1 MTRAAWV
8 RLALTAV
15 AILLLELLCRTGVI
29 DNLTMPPPSVI
40 VRDLVTL
47 LASGKMNAAMM
58 KTLWDVV
65 TAFAAASISGVCL
78 GVVIHGQQ
86 ALRQGLEPLFA
97 TYYAVPVFAFYPLLI
112 VLFGLGD
119 TPQILIGYM
128 LAVVSVIMN
137 TMTGLDHVSRVLIKT
152 ARIHR
157 LGPIDT
163 ALHITLPSATPYLL
177 TGVRLAVA
185 YAFIGVIGAEFI
197 MSNTGVGYEIS
208 FAYNNFD
215 NATMYPLIVLI
226 IAVSIIVNSALSRW
240 EGVLMRRRGYH

>member
-40 VRDLVTL
+40 IRDLVTL

-65 TAFAAASISGVCL
+65 TAFAAATISGVCL

-86 ALRQGLEPLFA
+86 ALRRGLEPLFA

-163 ALHITLPSATPYLL
+163 ALHPICSLACVLLWHTPSSASSAPSSLCRTLALATKSASPT
-177 TGVRLAVA
+177 TT
-185 YAFIGVIGAEFI
+185 
-197 MSNTGVGYEIS
+197 S
-208 FAYNNFD
+208 
-215 NATMYPLIVLI
+215 TMRPCI
-226 IAVSIIVNSALSRW
+226 R
-240 EGVLMRRRGYH
+240 